1 MAFRRDAIEIS
12 DEARALHREAPAVD
26 LHADTLMW
34 SRWVGYDL
42 LTRHEAMLPRHAFAG
57 HVDLPRLREGGIG
70 AQYFGLVSLPVSH
83 AGNRAVID
91 AQIDELERAVAR
103 SAATGG
109 GGGAADGRGAQLVKA
124 DDLAAVERANAAGGV
139 AALMGIEGAH
149 ALDGDLDAIE
159 HFARRGVRYLGI
171 LHFSANDAGFPAY
184 GWGRRDDEGLMPFG
198 RELVHRSEDAGL
210 VLDLAHINRKGW
222 FDVCALARRPLYC
235 THTGVA
241 GAFRHWRNADDE
253 QLRALAA
260 TGGAAGVIFAPNF
273 LGGDGL
279 EPVVRHLRHMID
291 VGGED
296 LPALG
301 SDWDGMIVPTRGLH
315 DASCLPALTTALLR
329 AGLPAR
335 VVRKIL
341 RDNALRVLGAASPR
355 SSAAAT

>member
-1 MAFRRDAIEIS
+1 MALRRDASEIS
-12 DEARALHREAPAVD
+12 DEARALHAAAPAVD

-42 LTRHEAMLPRHAFAG
+42 LARHEAMLPRHAFAG
-57 HVDLPRLREGGIG
+57 HVDVPRLREGGIG
-70 AQYFGLVSLPVSH
+70 AQYFGLVSLPVSR

-103 SAATGG
+103 SAAAGT
-109 GGGAADGRGAQLVKA
+109 AAPRLVQA
-124 DDLAAVERANAAGGV
+124 DDLAAVQRANATGAV

-171 LHFSANDAGFPAY
+171 LHFSSNEAGFPAY
-184 GWGRRDDEGLMPFG
+184 GWGRRDDEGLTAFG
-198 RELVHRSEDAGL
+198 RELVRRAEDAGV

-222 FDVCALARRPLYC
+222 FDVCRLARRPLYC

-329 AGLPAR
+329 AGMEPR
-335 VVRKIL
+335 IVRKIL
-341 RDNALRVLGAASPR
+341 RDNALRVLGEAAPR
-355 SSAAAT
+355 SSAAPR